1 MTGNIAARRYA
12 RALFALGKSSGMPEL
27 ETCSTNLAALQE
39 AIALSPDLL
48 RVFKNP
54 IFSTDEKKK
63 VLQKLASKL
72 GIKGI
77 VLNFCL
83 LLADKGR
90 LGDIES
96 IIFAFDSLLDE
107 EKGIMRGELY
117 TAVSLEPERQTEIT
131 ARLEAQL
138 KRSLVLKFGVMPE
151 ILGGFVLKVGDLMQ
165 DAGLRTQLSIL
176 KDTIKRGE

>member
-12 RALFALGKSSGMPEL
+12 RALFALGKNSGLPEL
-27 ETCSTNLAALQE
+27 EAWSADLASLRAAASQ
-39 AIALSPDLL
+39 SPDLL
-48 RVFKNP
+48 RVFRNP
-54 IFSTDEKKK
+54 IFSTDEKKR
-63 VLQKLASKL
+63 VLEQLAAGL
-72 GIKGI
+72 GLKAP

-90 LGDIES
+90 LGEIEA
-96 IIFAFDSLLDE
+96 IISAFDSLLDE
-107 EKGIMRGELY
+107 EKGVLRGELY
-117 TAVSLEPERQTEIT
+117 TAVPLDQARQAEIS

-138 KRSLVLKFGVMPE
+138 KRSLVLEFGVKPE

-165 DAGLRTQLSIL
+165 DAGLKAQLSIL